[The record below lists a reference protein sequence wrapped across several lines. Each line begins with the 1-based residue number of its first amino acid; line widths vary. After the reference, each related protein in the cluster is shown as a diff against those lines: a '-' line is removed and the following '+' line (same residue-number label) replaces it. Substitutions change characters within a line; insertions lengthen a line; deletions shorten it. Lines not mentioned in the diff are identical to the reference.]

1 LDQRRAAFGI
11 YTSDKK
17 FLKFDADGNTKV
29 TEALQ
34 ATDKKDHLARMLR
47 ATCRRHDQSQLVQ
60 TAASFLFGSTMRVV
74 AEPKAAM
81 APFAWCL
88 LVHCSARSSYRTFQ
102 LLSFRNPRQKCKA
115 DATGEIAC
123 PLLN

>member
-1 LDQRRAAFGI
+1 VAGDTIKVSSFKLLQVSS
-11 YTSDKK
+11 SD
-17 FLKFDADGNTKV
+17 
-29 TEALQ
+29 
-34 ATDKKDHLARMLR
+34 
-47 ATCRRHDQSQLVQ
+47 
-60 TAASFLFGSTMRVV
+60 STMRVV

-88 LVHCSARSSYRTFQ
+88 LIHCSARSSYRTFQ
-102 LLSFRNPRQKCKA
+102 LLSFRNPRQKSKA